1 MIVHAGEALIDFLPV
16 HDEAGRRSFTPVPGG
31 SPYNTAVA
39 AARLEVPT
47 AFLGKI
53 SNDLFGKQI
62 IEHLRNN
69 GVGTDLVVRS
79 DRLSTLAFV
88 QPTEGSDVEYA
99 FFSNGAADRSLDAAE
114 IPELGGEISAI
125 QFGSI
130 SLIADPT
137 GATILELIRRERAR
151 RVTSFDPNIRPG
163 LIEDEEGYRARLEAA
178 FEGSTIVKI
187 SAEDLRWIYPDRSLE
202 SAVSR
207 LIDADVHLVV
217 VTDGAAGSRAYTAGS
232 EVTVPAQPVTVVD
245 TVGAGDSFHGG
256 VLAWLHH
263 SGKLSHNAIGALGNE
278 ELTRMLSFAAAV
290 GGVTCSR
297 PGNDPPHRS
306 DLPETIRALIL

>member
-47 AFLGKI
+47 AFLGKV
-53 SNDLFGKQI
+53 STDLFGKQI
-62 IEHLRNN
+62 VEHLERN
-69 GVGTDLVVRS
+69 GVATELIVRS

-99 FFSNGAADRSLDAAE
+99 FFSNGAADRSLEPAE
-114 IPELGGEISAI
+114 IPGFDDGVDAI

-137 GATILELIRRERAR
+137 GATILELVRRERTR

-163 LIEDEEGYRARLEAA
+163 VIEDEEGYRARLDAA

-187 SAEDLRWIYPDRSLE
+187 SAEDLRWIFPDLSVE
-202 SAVSR
+202 NAVSR
-207 LIDADVHLVV
+207 LIASDVRLVV
-217 VTDGAAGSRAYTAGS
+217 VTDGAAGSRAYTAGA
-232 EVTVPAQPVTVVD
+232 EVSVPAQPVTVVD

-263 SGKLSHNAIGALGNE
+263 SGALSHDAISALGSD
-278 ELTRMLSFAAAV
+278 ELARMLSFAAAV

-297 PGNDPPHRS
+297 PGNDPPRRS
-306 DLPETIRALIL
+306 DLPDTIRALLL

>member
-1 MIVHAGEALIDFLPV
+1 MIVHTGEALIDFLPT

-47 AFLGKI
+47 AFLGKV
-53 SNDLFGKQI
+53 STDLFGKQI

-69 GVGTDLVVRS
+69 GVATDLVVRS

-99 FFSNGAADRSLDAAE
+99 FFSNGAADRSLDATE
-114 IPELGGEISAI
+114 IPELGSEISAI

-137 GATILELIRRERAR
+137 GATILELIQREQKR

-163 LIEDEEGYRARLEAA
+163 LIEDENGYRSRLDAA
-178 FEGSTIVKI
+178 FQGSTIVKI
-187 SAEDLRWIYPDRSLE
+187 SAEDLRWIYPRLSVED
-202 SAVSR
+202 AVSR
-207 LIDADVHLVV
+207 LITSGVRLVV
-217 VTDGAAGSRAYTAGS
+217 ITDGAAGSRAYTVHA
-232 EVTVPAQPVTVVD
+232 ETAVPAQSVAVVD

-263 SGKLSHNAIGALGNE
+263 SGRLSHDGIGALGSDD
-278 ELTRMLSFAAAV
+278 LTGMLSFAAAV

-306 DLPETIRALIL
+306 DLPDTIRGLLR